1 MRIAIVDDDPIVCQ
15 SLETILT
22 ATGTADVLWSAN
34 DGGAAIRRH
43 FESPENHPDIL
54 LIDIQMPGMNG
65 LDAAREILTKDPA
78 ARILFL
84 TTFSNQAY
92 IEQAMRLG
100 TKGYLIK
107 QDVAAIAPALHAVM
121 AGQVVLGA
129 DVIGK
134 LTGPTAGAGYK
145 GPDDASD
152 TAGDG
157 IPHGRRTSDGIDQL
171 LNERERD
178 IAALVAEGL
187 DNRDIAARLY
197 LSEGTVRN
205 RISAMLDKLALTNR
219 TQLAIAWL
227 NTHR

>member
-22 ATGTADVLWSAN
+22 ATDTADVLWSAN
-34 DGGAAIRRH
+34 DGGAAIRRY

-84 TTFSNQAY
+84 TTFSDQAY

-134 LTGPTAGAGYK
+134 LTGPTAGA
-145 GPDDASD
+145 

>member
-22 ATGTADVLWSAN
+22 ATDTADVLWSAN
-34 DGGAAIRRH
+34 DGGAAIRRY

-84 TTFSNQAY
+84 TTFSDQAY

-134 LTGPTAGAGYK
+134 LTGPTAGAGCK

-152 TAGDG
+152 TAGAAS
-157 IPHGRRTSDGIDQL
+157 RT
-171 LNERERD
+171 
-178 IAALVAEGL
+178 AVV
-187 DNRDIAARLY
+187 RLMA
-197 LSEGTVRN
+197 S
-205 RISAMLDKLALTNR
+205 ISC
-219 TQLAIAWL
+219 
-227 NTHR
+227 

>member
-84 TTFSNQAY
+84 TTFSDQAY

-107 QDVAAIAPALHAVM
+107 QDVAAIAPA
-121 AGQVVLGA
+121 
-129 DVIGK
+129 
-134 LTGPTAGAGYK
+134 
-145 GPDDASD
+145 
-152 TAGDG
+152 AGDG

>member
-22 ATGTADVLWSAN
+22 ATGTADVLWSVN
-34 DGGAAIRRH
+34 DGGAAIRRY

-84 TTFSNQAY
+84 TTFSDQAY

-129 DVIGK
+129 EVLGK
-134 LTGPTAGAGYK
+134 LTERT
-145 GPDDASD
+145 PDPADSDDSRD
-152 TAGDG
+152 TADSIEG
-157 IPHGRRTSDGIDQL
+157 L
-171 LNERERD
+171 LGERERE
-178 IAALVAEGL
+178 ITALVAEGL
-187 DNRDIAARLY
+187 DNRDIAARLF

-205 RISAMLDKLALTNR
+205 RISAILDKLGLTNR
-219 TQLAIAWL
+219 TQLAILWL
-227 NTHR
+227 NAHR

>member
-84 TTFSNQAY
+84 TTFSDQAY

-100 TKGYLIK
+100 MKGYLIK

-129 DVIGK
+129 EVLGK
-134 LTGPTAGAGYK
+134 LTERT
-145 GPDDASD
+145 PDPADSDDSRD
-152 TAGDG
+152 TADSIEG
-157 IPHGRRTSDGIDQL
+157 L
-171 LNERERD
+171 LGERERE
-178 IAALVAEGL
+178 ITALVAEGL
-187 DNRDIAARLY
+187 DNRDIAARLF

-205 RISAMLDKLALTNR
+205 RISAILDKLGLTNR
-219 TQLAIAWL
+219 TQLAILWL
-227 NTHR
+227 NAHR

>member
-34 DGGAAIRRH
+34 DGGAAIRRY
-43 FESPENHPDIL
+43 FESPENHPHIL

-84 TTFSNQAY
+84 TTFSDQAY

-129 DVIGK
+129 EVLGK
-134 LTGPTAGAGYK
+134 LTERT
-145 GPDDASD
+145 PDPADSDDSRD
-152 TAGDG
+152 TADSIEG
-157 IPHGRRTSDGIDQL
+157 L
-171 LNERERD
+171 LGERERE
-178 IAALVAEGL
+178 ITALVAEGL
-187 DNRDIAARLY
+187 DNRDIAARLF

-205 RISAMLDKLALTNR
+205 RISAILDKLGLTNR
-219 TQLAIAWL
+219 TQLAILWL
-227 NTHR
+227 NAHR

>member
-34 DGGAAIRRH
+34 DGGAAIRRY

-84 TTFSNQAY
+84 TTFSDQAY

-107 QDVAAIAPALHAVM
+107 QDVAAIAPALHAVL

-129 DVIGK
+129 EVLGK
-134 LTGPTAGAGYK
+134 LTERT
-145 GPDDASD
+145 PDPADSDDSRD
-152 TAGDG
+152 TADSIEG
-157 IPHGRRTSDGIDQL
+157 L
-171 LNERERD
+171 LGERERE
-178 IAALVAEGL
+178 ITALVAEGL
-187 DNRDIAARLY
+187 DNRDIAARLF

-205 RISAMLDKLALTNR
+205 RISAILDKLGLTNR
-219 TQLAIAWL
+219 TQLAILWL
-227 NTHR
+227 NAHR

>member
-34 DGGAAIRRH
+34 DGGAAIRRY
-43 FESPENHPDIL
+43 FESPENHLDIL

-84 TTFSNQAY
+84 TTFSDQAY

-129 DVIGK
+129 EVLGK
-134 LTGPTAGAGYK
+134 LTERT
-145 GPDDASD
+145 PDPADSDDSRD
-152 TAGDG
+152 TADSIEG
-157 IPHGRRTSDGIDQL
+157 L
-171 LNERERD
+171 LGERERE
-178 IAALVAEGL
+178 ITALVAEGL
-187 DNRDIAARLY
+187 DNRDIAARLF

-205 RISAMLDKLALTNR
+205 RISAILDKLGLTNR
-219 TQLAIAWL
+219 TQLAILWL
-227 NTHR
+227 NAHR